1 MQTRKLGNSDLYITP
16 VGYGAW
22 AIGGSGWQFGWG
34 SQDDNDSI
42 AAIHRALELGVNWI
56 DTAAVY
62 GLGHSEEVVGAALK
76 SWSGPRPYVFT
87 KCGRSWD
94 KEGNVG
100 IVLRADSIRREVE
113 DSLRRLSID
122 VIDLYQI
129 HWPPNPDSA
138 ELEEGWSTLASLQR
152 QGKVRW
158 IGVSNFNVQQLRRA
172 QALAP
177 VTSLQPRYSLVHR
190 EAEDEVLPYCLRENI
205 GVIVYSPMASGLLT
219 GAMTRERVAKL
230 PKDDWRRTHPDF
242 TEPNLS
248 RNLALVERLQ
258 EIARRHD
265 RSAGEV
271 AIAWTL
277 HNPAVTGAIVGARN
291 ARQSEGVMR
300 AGELRLTDKEVN
312 EIEAFVA
319 ETAA

>member
-1 MQTRKLGNSDLYITP
+1 DLHITS

-22 AIGGSGWQFGWG
+22 AVGGSGWQFAWG

-62 GLGHSEEVVGAALK
+62 GLGHSEEVVARTLK
-76 SWSGPRPYVFT
+76 SWTGPRPYIFT
-87 KCGRSWD
+87 KCGLRWD
-94 KEGNVG
+94 AQGNVQK
-100 IVLRADSIRREVE
+100 VLSADSIRREVE

-129 HWPPNPDSA
+129 HWPPDPDSPA
-138 ELEEGWSTLASLQR
+138 LEEGWSTMADLKR
-152 QGKVRW
+152 EGKVRW

-172 QALAP
+172 KAIAP
-177 VTSLQPRYSLVHR
+177 VISLQPPYSLVHR
-190 EAEDEVLPYCLRENI
+190 EIEDEILPYCLREGI

-219 GAMTRERVAKL
+219 GAMTRDRAAKL
-230 PKDDWRRTHPDF
+230 PKDDWRRTNPDF

-248 RNLALVERLQ
+248 RNLELVERLR
-258 EIARRHD
+258 EIAKRHN
-265 RSAGEV
+265 RSIGEV

-291 ARQSEGVMR
+291 AHQAEGVMR
-300 AGELRLTDKEVN
+300 AGDLRLNDKEVN
-312 EIEAFVA
+312 EIEDFLA